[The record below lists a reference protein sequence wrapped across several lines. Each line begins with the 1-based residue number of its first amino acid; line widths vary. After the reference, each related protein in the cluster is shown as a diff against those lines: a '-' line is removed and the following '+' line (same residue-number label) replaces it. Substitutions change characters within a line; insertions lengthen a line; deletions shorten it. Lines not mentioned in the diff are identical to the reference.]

1 MKLQIRKRCQLDT
14 FIQICTQCTSNEI
27 VGVKFQKENIQY
39 MDKFTVTTG
48 NKDTAELNRLTR
60 VIALHDM
67 WNKQYHNTVSSMF
80 EKYKSIDDWSQ
91 DELMKVALCGVKYIN
106 SAIEM
111 DAINHRL
118 DSTYQTPFEVKQN
131 SFNLIDAILGN
142 LIKIFPIDKTYD
154 GDKWDFKDYFFT
166 MDVLKKKCLDNAVGR
181 DGVFN
186 LMWDYENRDLR
197 EFTVFYMSCMSAMYK
212 QQTGVGIEEKFCE
225 DNGIGTYTMD
235 RENGLL
241 IDNQTGEIAKVSNK
255 PSFMQIVK

>member
-1 MKLQIRKRCQLDT
+1 M
-14 FIQICTQCTSNEI
+14 SN
-27 VGVKFQKENIQY
+27 
-39 MDKFTVTTG
+39 KFTVITG
-48 NKDTAELNRLTR
+48 NKDTSELNRLTR
-60 VIALHDM
+60 LIALHDI
-67 WNKQYHNTVSSMF
+67 WNRQYHNTVSSLF
-80 EKYKSIDDWSQ
+80 EKYKSIDEWSQ

-106 SAIEM
+106 YAIDI

-131 SFNLIDAILGN
+131 SFNLIDAIFGIIGRIKLKN

-154 GDKWDFKDYFFT
+154 GDKWDCKDYFFT
-166 MDVLKKKCLDNAVGR
+166 MDVLKEKGFDNAVGR
-181 DGVFN
+181 DGVFD

-212 QQTGVGIEEKFCE
+212 RQTGVGIAEKFCE

-241 IDNQTGEIAKVSNK
+241 IDNQSGEIAKMSNK

>member
-1 MKLQIRKRCQLDT
+1 M
-14 FIQICTQCTSNEI
+14 N
-27 VGVKFQKENIQY
+27 
-39 MDKFTVTTG
+39 KFTVTTG

-60 VIALHDM
+60 VIMLHDI
-67 WNKQYHNTVSSMF
+67 WNRQYHNTVSSLF
-80 EKYKSIDDWSQ
+80 EKYKSIDEWSQ

-106 SAIEM
+106 YAIDI

-131 SFNLIDAILGN
+131 SFNLIGAIFGIIGRIKLKN

-154 GDKWDFKDYFFT
+154 GDKWDCKDYFFT
-166 MDVLKKKCLDNAVGR
+166 MNVLKEKGLDNAVGR
-181 DGVFN
+181 DGVFD
-186 LMWDYENRDLR
+186 LMWDYMNKELR

-212 QQTGVGIEEKFCE
+212 QQTGVGFAEKFCE

-241 IDNQTGEIAKVSNK
+241 IDNQTGEIGKVSNK
-255 PSFMQIVK
+255 PSFMSVVK

>member
-1 MKLQIRKRCQLDT
+1 MRLKERKDS
-14 FIQICTQCTSNEI
+14 IMN
-27 VGVKFQKENIQY
+27 
-39 MDKFTVTTG
+39 KFTVTTG

-60 VIALHDM
+60 TIKLHDM
-67 WNKQYHNTVSSMF
+67 WNRQYHNTVSSMF
-80 EKYKSIDDWSQ
+80 EKYKSLDDWSQ

-106 SAIEM
+106 YAIDI

-131 SFNLIDAILGN
+131 SFNLIDGLFGIIGRIKLGN

-154 GDKWDFKDYFFT
+154 GDKWGSKDYFFT
-166 MDVLKKKCLDNAVGR
+166 MDVLKEKGLDNAVGR
-181 DGVFN
+181 DGVFD

-212 QQTGVGIEEKFCE
+212 QQTGVGIAEKFCE
-225 DNGIGTYTMD
+225 DNGIGTYTID
-235 RENGLL
+235 KENGLL
-241 IDNQTGEIAKVSNK
+241 IDNQSGEIAKLSNK

>member
-1 MKLQIRKRCQLDT
+1 
-14 FIQICTQCTSNEI
+14 
-27 VGVKFQKENIQY
+27 

-60 VIALHDM
+60 VIMLHDI
-67 WNKQYHNTVSSMF
+67 WNRQYHNTVSSIF
-80 EKYKSIDDWSQ
+80 QKHKSIDEWSQ

-106 SAIEM
+106 SAIEI

-118 DSTYQTPFEVKQN
+118 DSTYQTSFEVKQN
-131 SFNLIDAILGN
+131 SFNLIDGLFGIIGRIKLGN

-154 GDKWDFKDYFFT
+154 GDKWGSKDYFFT
-166 MDVLKKKCLDNAVGR
+166 MDVLKEKGLDNAVGR
-181 DGVFN
+181 DGVFD

-212 QQTGVGIEEKFCE
+212 QQTGVGMAEKFCE
-225 DNGIGTYTMD
+225 DNGIGTYTID

-241 IDNQTGEIAKVSNK
+241 IDNQSGKIAKMSNK

>member
-1 MKLQIRKRCQLDT
+1 MNYDMNK
-14 FIQICTQCTSNEI
+14 FIVE
-27 VGVKFQKENIQY
+27 
-39 MDKFTVTTG
+39 TG
-48 NKDTAELNRLTR
+48 NKDIAELNRLTR
-60 VIALHDM
+60 TIKLHDM
-67 WNKQYHNTVSSMF
+67 WNRQYHSAVTSMF
-80 EKYKSIDDWSQ
+80 EKHKSLDDWSQ

-106 SAIEM
+106 YAIDI

-131 SFNLIDAILGN
+131 SFNLIDALFGIIGRIKLGN

-154 GDKWDFKDYFFT
+154 GDKWGCKDYFFT
-166 MDVLKKKCLDNAVGR
+166 MDVLKEKGLDNAVGR

-212 QQTGVGIEEKFCE
+212 QQTGFGIAEKFCE

-241 IDNQTGEIAKVSNK
+241 IDNQSEEIAKMSNK

>member
-1 MKLQIRKRCQLDT
+1 M
-14 FIQICTQCTSNEI
+14 SN
-27 VGVKFQKENIQY
+27 
-39 MDKFTVTTG
+39 KFTVTTG

-67 WNKQYHNTVSSMF
+67 WNRQYHNTVSSMF
-80 EKYKSIDDWSQ
+80 QKHKSIDEWSQ

-106 SAIEM
+106 YAIDV

-131 SFNLIDAILGN
+131 SFNLIDALFGIIGRIKLKN
-142 LIKIFPIDKTYD
+142 LIKIFPVEKTYD
-154 GDKWDFKDYFFT
+154 GDKWGCKDCFYT
-166 MDVLKKKCLDNAVGR
+166 MEVLKKKGLDNTVGR
-181 DGVFN
+181 DEVFD

-197 EFTVFYMSCMSAMYK
+197 EITVFFMSCMSAMYK
-212 QQTGVGIEEKFCE
+212 KQTGVGIAEKFCE

-235 RENGLL
+235 RENGMLVN
-241 IDNQTGEIAKVSNK
+241 NQTGEIAKMSNK